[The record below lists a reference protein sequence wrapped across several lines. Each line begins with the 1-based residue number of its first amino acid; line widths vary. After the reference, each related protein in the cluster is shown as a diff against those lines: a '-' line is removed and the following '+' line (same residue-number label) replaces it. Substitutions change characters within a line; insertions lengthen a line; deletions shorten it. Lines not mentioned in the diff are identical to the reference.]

1 MRSTVAGAAWR
12 FGFVLFAAAGSLFAG
27 TAGPAHADCTQSGT
41 TVTCTGP
48 SPGGFDAG
56 GQNGLT
62 VTVQPGATVGTG
74 LSLNDN
80 NITSN
85 LGTISV
91 GNGVSGIVTGVNNQI
106 TSSGI
111 ITGGVNATAIFANSG
126 ARVTNSGTLTVGDGG
141 GGIVLAG
148 TGAPA
153 ARASSARPISAP

>member
-1 MRSTVAGAAWR
+1 MRSSVAGAVLR
-12 FGFVLFAAAGSLFAG
+12 FGFVLSAVAGWLLAG
-27 TAGPAHADCTQSGT
+27 TAGPAHADCNQSGT

-56 GQNGLT
+56 GQDGLT

-106 TSSGI
+106 TSSRSI
-111 ITGGVNATAIFANSG
+111 P
-126 ARVTNSGTLTVGDGG
+126 
-141 GGIVLAG
+141 AG
-148 TGAPA
+148 LQRPA
-153 ARASSARPISAP
+153 H

>member
-1 MRSTVAGAAWR
+1 MRSTVAGAVLR
-12 FGFVLFAAAGSLFAG
+12 FGFVLFAVAGSLLAG
-27 TAGPAHADCTQSGT
+27 TAGPAHADCNQSGT

-56 GQNGLT
+56 GQDGLT

-91 GNGVSGIVTGVNNQI
+91 GNGVSRLLTRCNKQ
-106 TSSGI
+106 TTRSRI
-111 ITGGVNATAIFANSG
+111 IPRGANATRLFS
-126 ARVTNSGTLTVGDGG
+126 
-141 GGIVLAG
+141 
-148 TGAPA
+148 
-153 ARASSARPISAP
+153 